1 MVAEER
7 PQGTTS
13 SLLELY
19 RRRLQISYCQY
30 GVRELQPPRSLLRPG
45 PTGRFGQEYKTKN
58 EYRGG
63 RTQGGEQRDRGLQ
76 RHRDPKLCRTR
87 RGEYTAERS

>member
-7 PQGTTS
+7 PQGIAS
-13 SLLELY
+13 SLLEPF
-19 RRRLQISYCQY
+19 RWRMQIAYCQY

-58 EYRGG
+58 EFRGE
-63 RTQGGEQRDRGLQ
+63 RTQGGEQRERGRR
-76 RHRDPKLCRTR
+76 RHRDPKLCRSR
-87 RGEYTAERS
+87 RGEYTAGRS